1 MEVKQDNIKIAQFLA
16 HAIGFE
22 PHVYP
27 YYDDNKENQLDILS
41 LVDPIDEKV
50 GIFSTIGLSDYPN
63 HIELNDGQKKNVP
76 VELIMTGYKDHDK
89 VANILSTCGFY
100 IMKDKYQCL
109 PGSVFMRMISFYYPD
124 SPMKHIYFT
133 EPYLWQDKL
142 EQFHLDSKQIAF
154 LLCIPISEAE
164 LQFKLKSGEEA
175 LEQLLQDNEIDIYD
189 LNRESVV

>member
-27 YYDDNKENQLDILS
+27 YYDDDKENQLDILS

-50 GIFSTIGLSDYPN
+50 GIFCTIGLSDYPN
-63 HIELNDGQKKNVP
+63 YIELNDGQKKNVP
-76 VELIMTGYKDHDK
+76 VELIMTGYRKYDK

-100 IMKDKYQCL
+100 LMKDKYQCL
-109 PGSVFMRMISFYYPD
+109 PGTVFMRMISFYYPD
-124 SPMKHIYFT
+124 SPMKHVYFT
-133 EPYLWQDKL
+133 EPYPWQDKL

-154 LLCIPISEAE
+154 LLCIPISEEE
-164 LQFKLKSGEEA
+164 LQFKLNNGEEA
-175 LEQLLQDNEIDIYD
+175 LKKLLQDNEIDIYD
-189 LNRESVV
+189 LNRKSVV